1 MGSRQYIAA
10 YDISSP
16 RRLRG
21 ALKILLSYAIGRQKS
36 VFECEL
42 DVHCWDELHT
52 RMEELIDPA
61 EDRFMIL
68 PTSSVRP
75 WDSLGIAPCH
85 DRRDFFLIE

>member
-1 MGSRQYIAA
+1 MNTDRYITA

-21 ALKILLSYAIGRQKS
+21 ALKILLDYAVGRQKS

-42 DVHCWDELHT
+42 SALHFDELCE
-52 RMEELIDPA
+52 RMEALIDPA

-68 PTSSVRP
+68 PASCLRP
-75 WDSLGIAPCH
+75 WHTLGIAPQH
-85 DRRDFFLIE
+85 DHRDFFLLQ

>member
-21 ALKILLSYAIGRQKS
+21 ALNILLSFAVGRQKS

-42 DVHCWDELHT
+42 DAGRWDELHA
-52 RMEELIDPA
+52 RMEELIDPG

-85 DRRDFFLIE
+85 EHRDFFLLE